1 MIWLVFGGKH
11 YRKNSQMVST
21 TWEFCISHYS
31 KITRRSNNGFWML
44 F

>member
-1 MIWLVFGGKH
+1 MIWRRFGGRH
-11 YRKNSQMVST
+11 YRKNSQAVST
-21 TWEFCISHYS
+21 TWEFLHLTSF